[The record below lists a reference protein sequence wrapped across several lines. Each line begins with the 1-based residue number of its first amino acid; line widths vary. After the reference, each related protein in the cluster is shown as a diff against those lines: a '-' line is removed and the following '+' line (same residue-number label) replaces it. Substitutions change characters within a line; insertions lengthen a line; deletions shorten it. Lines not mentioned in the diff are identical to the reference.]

1 MKNYIGCSGFSN
13 RDWIG
18 EFYPEDLKS
27 GDYLKYYSSV
37 FNSVEINSTFYHKP
51 TVKTLAKWYAETPE
65 TFRFFIKIP
74 KSITHIAKLKD
85 VKEQVADFCKYISSE
100 LKEKLGGFL
109 FQLPPSYH
117 FTDENLEGLLD
128 VVNDNYLNVVEF
140 RHASWWNDDVMTQIG
155 ERKIVFSGVS
165 IPKNIPDEVVVNH
178 PDILYYRLH
187 GTPVLFK
194 SEYPKEFLDALASQ
208 IKKADRTAY
217 IFFNNTWGLG
227 AVRNAKHF
235 QLVIRNY

>member
-18 EFYPEDLKS
+18 EFYPEDLNANE
-27 GDYLKYYSSV
+27 YLRYYSSI

-51 TVKTLAKWYAETPE
+51 TVKTLSKWYAETPDN
-65 TFRFFIKIP
+65 FRFFIKIP
-74 KSITHIAKLKD
+74 KTITHIAKMKD
-85 VKEQVADFCKYISSE
+85 AKENVSNFCNYISSE

-117 FTDENLEGLLD
+117 FTDENLERLLG
-128 VVNDNYLNVVEF
+128 VVNDDYLNVVEF
-140 RHASWWNDDVMTQIG
+140 RHYSWWNENVMEKLY

-165 IPKNIPDEVVVNH
+165 IPKNIPDEVIVNH
-178 PDILYYRLH
+178 YDILYYRLH

-194 SEYPKEFLDALASQ
+194 SEYPKEFLDTLAAQ

-217 IFFNNTWGLG
+217 IFFNNTWGMG
-227 AVRNAKHF
+227 AVRNALYIIK
-235 QLVIRNY
+235 NE